1 MRSTTKS
8 ENFQWLKL
16 FPCYSL
22 LWVPDQNV
30 LIHTTHIK
38 RVIARLYFFILRSK
52 ITEKQYQ
59 VRNFAE
65 VRNIA

>member
-22 LWVPDQNV
+22 LWVPD
-30 LIHTTHIK
+30 I
-38 RVIARLYFFILRSK
+38 
-52 ITEKQYQ
+52 
-59 VRNFAE
+59 
-65 VRNIA
+65 